1 MIKILKI
8 LAIFLSALT
17 VSCSITSGTART
29 DSASNN
35 PNQTQN
41 NGLIDG
47 KIKPFV
53 DKTIRDET
61 INVGIPIYKF

>member
-1 MIKILKI
+1 MKTIIKQIAFLALILI
-8 LAIFLSALT
+8 LG
-17 VSCSITSGTART
+17 CSITSGNSRT
-29 DSASNN
+29 DAFSNN

-53 DKTIRDET
+53 DKTIKDET
-61 INVGIPIYKF
+61 INVAVPVYKF